1 MCPQV
6 CECEVVFWSIKLPY
20 LMQSVFKL
28 HPEFDSVVAEVRHGH
43 SIACI
48 SHPNSVFNT

>member
-28 HPEFDSVVAEVRHGH
+28 HPEFDFVVAEVRHGQH
-43 SIACI
+43 CMHFSPQQC
-48 SHPNSVFNT
+48 V